1 MKRLARTRLPDPYL
15 PWSPHWEALA
25 FASAN
30 PGSAALIS
38 SNNRALY
45 VPFYLPVSATV
56 YALSFVATNG
66 TGNYDIGIYNDTF
79 ARLASSGSTAM
90 TAAGVKTLA
99 TSLRLGA
106 GKVFYAAFAFS
117 STAGT
122 ILRWAPGLRSVI
134 NAGLFQED
142 SAVPLPAT
150 ATPVRITETNMPL
163 FALGVR

>member
-1 MKRLARTRLPDPYL
+1 MQRLTRTRLPDPYL
-15 PWSPHWEALA
+15 PWSPHWEVLA
-25 FASAN
+25 FAAAV
-30 PGSAALIS
+30 PASAALIG
-38 SNNRALY
+38 SNNRAIY

-66 TGNYDIGIYNDTF
+66 TGNYDIGLYDSTF

-90 TAAGVKTLA
+90 TAAGIKTLS

-117 STAGT
+117 LTTGT
-122 ILRWAPGLRSVI
+122 IQRWAPGLRSVI
-134 NAGLFQED
+134 NAGLFQEN
-142 SAVPLPAT
+142 SALPLPAT